1 MNLKKKLRLED
12 PGTKKRK
19 ADEKRRRL
27 SYLKGKHQGQYQPSE
42 ARLPRPKPPR
52 PSTMQTLRRL
62 GVGAKRLN
70 TVIQKQAKKMPSNTE
85 MENFVWRSSEQKKK
99 D

>member
-1 MNLKKKLRLED
+1 
-12 PGTKKRK
+12 
-19 ADEKRRRL
+19 
-27 SYLKGKHQGQYQPSE
+27 
-42 ARLPRPKPPR
+42 
-52 PSTMQTLRRL
+52 MQTLRRL